1 MKYLIELVEMLKEI
15 DDIQQYI
22 NKFEKQSTKGQY
34 YEAIWMLMFLF
45 KCVEKYNEY
54 KMMKGNV
61 NTKLID
67 EIKNIED
74 YLKTYRIISSK
85 RTGCSDITLKRKK
98 EYIFMTCKYFASTED
113 KSIKDYDIQDIEA
126 ISSKYDKFK
135 ILILVANKQE
145 LLQKAKQANKSSE
158 YITKYIIEENIYDI
172 NELQKIFKLWKSKI
186 LTLQTYDEEKESL
199 NLRFHQKVIIYN
211 TMKKIQEGCK
221 TILWGC
227 KSRTGKTYMSGGLIN
242 ELKPKKSIVITPLPK
257 ETKKNFIDDLFKS
270 YKEFENCDVVEF
282 CKGQDIKDFIQ
293 TEKQTIIITSKQLL
307 QNKETDLGE
316 FNLLIFDENH
326 QGGTTTKSKKIIE
339 NHTNKNSIKLY
350 LTATYMK
357 PLIEWKITEDCC
369 FYWNM
374 EDEQWCKQR
383 NIEQLKKKHGN
394 IVDIVLKEFYDKGY
408 TLDDIMKPYDEMP
421 LIITLTSQFDQQR
434 YEEIK
439 QRINDTSYGFSM
451 NCLFGLLQTDEQ
463 TYKFQYPKEIKLF
476 LRYISGSNKERDFK
490 YGDTSIFTRIKEY
503 SIKHNSRTF
512 NNCFTSQIWFLPF
525 GIGLP
530 INDVSKCLKKL
541 MLEDEI
547 LKKYEIMIINSKY
560 DAINDTTKKD
570 LLKSIQNCE
579 EQAKRENKEG
589 LIILAGNQCAIGITL
604 RLVDIVF
611 LLNGEHS
618 SDMIYQRSSRCGTEA
633 ENKKFGF
640 VVDFN
645 LGRTLMTMLDY
656 SIYDKSLN
664 TKNKIEYMIHNN
676 LMNIDIDMLENKQLP
691 KQTLINKYMDY
702 WNKDPVNNLTRIL
715 NKIRNTYIELTKDD
729 QQLLNTTFTSSKEKK
744 QLIEQE
750 DDRDK
755 QSIKSGVDIEIIK
768 KEPKEKQDDT
778 IKEEIKITID
788 LNKDVIP
795 YILPLSVLLT
805 IDEVEHDFY
814 KMLELINKDKSLLDL
829 FDTQCNIWWNKTG
842 LIDFIKQLV
851 EKYILKEGEIY
862 NIAIRFKEDMK
873 SLIDK
878 PKELL
883 ELIEMML
890 KPKEE
895 EKKKYAEVFT
905 PFKLVNEML
914 DKLPKKVWKKKHY
927 KWFDPANGMGN
938 FPIAIYL
945 RLMEGLKEEIS
956 NEKERKKHILE
967 NMLYMSEL
975 NKKNVYLCKKIFDI
989 KNEYKL
995 NLYCGDSLK
1004 LDTEKEWGINKFD
1017 VIVGNPPYQDG
1028 SGNKGKGH
1036 TLWTKF
1042 VENAINKWL
1051 KNKKYLV
1058 FVHPSLWRQIDHPL
1072 LNLMKPLQI
1081 KYIEI
1086 HNVED
1091 GQRMFRCSTRYDWYL
1106 LKNITYEK
1114 ITTIKGE
1121 DGIITKIDLRQWKFI
1136 PNKLFKEIK
1145 LLMDSP
1151 YKITIIH
1158 SESKYEVRRN
1168 WMSHNKTEEHIYP
1181 CIYTI
1186 DKEDNPSFKWSKINS
1201 NGHFGEPK
1209 FIFSNGKGFIQDTKG
1224 KYGLTQWASGIKDDP
1239 NNLKKIKDKFL
1250 NSKFSKII
1258 DAIHLDSATYNIKVM
1273 KEFRKDFYKYID

>member
-126 ISSKYDKFK
+126 ISKKYEKFK
-135 ILILVANKQE
+135 ILLLVANKQE

-357 PLIEWKITEDCC
+357 PLTEWKITEDCC

-421 LIITLTSQFDQQR
+421 LIITLTNQFDQQR

-439 QRINDTSYGFSM
+439 QRINDTSYGFSI

-541 MLEDEI
+541 MLEDGV
-547 LKKYEIMIINSKY
+547 LTKYEIMIINSKY

-640 VVDFN
+640 VVDLN
-645 LGRTLMTMLDY
+645 VGRTLMTMLDY

-691 KQTLINKYMDY
+691 KQTLIDKYMNY

-729 QQLLNTTFTSSKEKK
+729 QQLLNTTFTSSNEKK

-814 KMLELINKDKSLLDL
+814 KML
-829 FDTQCNIWWNKTG
+829 
-842 LIDFIKQLV
+842 
-851 EKYILKEGEIY
+851 
-862 NIAIRFKEDMK
+862 
-873 SLIDK
+873 
-878 PKELL
+878 
-883 ELIEMML
+883 
-890 KPKEE
+890 
-895 EKKKYAEVFT
+895 
-905 PFKLVNEML
+905 
-914 DKLPKKVWKKKHY
+914 
-927 KWFDPANGMGN
+927 
-938 FPIAIYL
+938 
-945 RLMEGLKEEIS
+945 
-956 NEKERKKHILE
+956 
-967 NMLYMSEL
+967 
-975 NKKNVYLCKKIFDI
+975 
-989 KNEYKL
+989 
-995 NLYCGDSLK
+995 
-1004 LDTEKEWGINKFD
+1004 
-1017 VIVGNPPYQDG
+1017 
-1028 SGNKGKGH
+1028 
-1036 TLWTKF
+1036 
-1042 VENAINKWL
+1042 
-1051 KNKKYLV
+1051 
-1058 FVHPSLWRQIDHPL
+1058 
-1072 LNLMKPLQI
+1072 
-1081 KYIEI
+1081 
-1086 HNVED
+1086 
-1091 GQRMFRCSTRYDWYL
+1091 
-1106 LKNITYEK
+1106 
-1114 ITTIKGE
+1114 
-1121 DGIITKIDLRQWKFI
+1121 
-1136 PNKLFKEIK
+1136 
-1145 LLMDSP
+1145 
-1151 YKITIIH
+1151 
-1158 SESKYEVRRN
+1158 
-1168 WMSHNKTEEHIYP
+1168 
-1181 CIYTI
+1181 
-1186 DKEDNPSFKWSKINS
+1186 
-1201 NGHFGEPK
+1201 
-1209 FIFSNGKGFIQDTKG
+1209 
-1224 KYGLTQWASGIKDDP
+1224 
-1239 NNLKKIKDKFL
+1239 
-1250 NSKFSKII
+1250 
-1258 DAIHLDSATYNIKVM
+1258 
-1273 KEFRKDFYKYID
+1273 